1 MGLWD
6 VYRSR
11 LNAQGGD
18 RRGVALQ
25 RERQFLGR
33 KIPNSLSYHHVTIDG
48 AERDLAVIDSDN
60 LDTKTL
66 CSMPGEDLP
75 HGGIVEWMGNH
86 WLIVTRDAN
95 NEVYTKGTMKG
106 KSWSIGALLKMAP
119 NI

>member
-18 RRGVALQ
+18 RRGTAAQ

-48 AERDLAVIDSDN
+48 IGRDLAVIDS
-60 LDTKTL
+60 
-66 CSMPGEDLP
+66 ED
-75 HGGIVEWMGNH
+75 
-86 WLIVTRDAN
+86 R
-95 NEVYTKGTMKG
+95 
-106 KSWSIGALLKMAP
+106 KSVV
-119 NI
+119 

>member
-1 MGLWD
+1 M
-6 VYRSR
+6 
-11 LNAQGGD
+11 
-18 RRGVALQ
+18 
-25 RERQFLGR
+25 GR

-95 NEVYTKGTMKG
+95 NEYTPKGQCGSVTTFYAGFLMKG